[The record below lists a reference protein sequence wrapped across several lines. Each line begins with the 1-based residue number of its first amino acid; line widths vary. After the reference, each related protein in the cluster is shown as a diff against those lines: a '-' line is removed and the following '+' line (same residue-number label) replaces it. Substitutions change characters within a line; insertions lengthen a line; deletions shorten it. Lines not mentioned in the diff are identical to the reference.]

1 MTIIIFFK
9 LLKNLDLKL
18 KTKKKK
24 ASHEI
29 SLTTIITLVHKKEKL
44 ELSWFL
50 SQIFKY
56 TNCGSQLVKRYY

>member
-1 MTIIIFFK
+1 MTIVIFFK

-24 ASHEI
+24 KKAYHEI
-29 SLTTIITLVHKKEKL
+29 SLTTIITLVHKKNQL

-50 SQIFKY
+50 SQIFEY
-56 TNCGSQLVKRYY
+56 TN